1 MGVIFV
7 SSNIRFRKD
16 ETVQP
21 SPSKKKNIGDQLT
34 RNVAIASLVLL
45 SVVVLRQS
53 GTQGQSFVQTL
64 QNTIE
69 HQWDQNVGKLTYVS
83 NSLADSIQVFH
94 RGSSSQNALICPVT
108 AQVIQAWSADMPYLL
123 YENAGNVFAAG
134 TGEVTQ
140 IAHDDDDAY
149 IVRIAHANDVNTL
162 YYGLKTCFVAE
173 GDPVKATRCWANRGP
188 SSPLKRRKTGNPSTA
203 LICCLAGIKPDE
215 NLRGLRCHLPSASAF
230 HHHNFDIHFSRP
242 RHHDWREFAC
252 IAFA

>member
-21 SPSKKKNIGDQLT
+21 SPAKKKNIGDQLT

-53 GTQGQSFVQTL
+53 GTQGQSVVQTL

-83 NSLADSIQVFH
+83 NSLADSIQVFN

-108 AQVIQAWSADMPYLL
+108 AQVIQARSADTPYLL

-173 GDPVKATRCWANRGP
+173 GDPVKADTLLGESGP
-188 SSPLKRRKTGNPSTA
+188 FFAFETQKNGKPFSSADLLSGRDKAR
-203 LICCLAGIKPDE
+203 
-215 NLRGLRCHLPSASAF
+215 
-230 HHHNFDIHFSRP
+230 
-242 RHHDWREFAC
+242 
-252 IAFA
+252 